1 MTLPKNEWPWTLDDA
16 VAAKITLWDGG
27 KLGVVYHYP
36 DEAIQMHAI
45 GSEDWP
51 TIRRLKR
58 AGKIEYQRED
68 VRERVDALRKLSWID
83 EETTCLRVARLSGAD
98 HDAGRD
104 AGAARGYPAGA
115 RA

>member
-45 GSEDWP
+45 GSRTGPPYDDLSA
-51 TIRRLKR
+51 R
-58 AGKIEYQRED
+58 
-68 VRERVDALRKLSWID
+68 VRSN
-83 EETTCLRVARLSGAD
+83 TSARTYASG
-98 HDAGRD
+98 
-104 AGAARGYPAGA
+104 
-115 RA
+115 

>member
-51 TIRRLKR
+51 TIRRLER

-68 VRERVDALRKLSWID
+68 VRERVDALRKLSLD
-83 EETTCLRVARLSGAD
+83 R
-98 HDAGRD
+98 
-104 AGAARGYPAGA
+104 
-115 RA
+115 

>member
-45 GSEDWP
+45 GS
-51 TIRRLKR
+51 
-58 AGKIEYQRED
+58 
-68 VRERVDALRKLSWID
+68 
-83 EETTCLRVARLSGAD
+83 
-98 HDAGRD
+98 
-104 AGAARGYPAGA
+104 
-115 RA
+115 

>member
-58 AGKIEYQRED
+58 AGKIEYQRESRLAAFVD
-68 VRERVDALRKLSWID
+68 PSVDEVDHGERLGIQAQ
-83 EETTCLRVARLSGAD
+83 
-98 HDAGRD
+98 
-104 AGAARGYPAGA
+104 
-115 RA
+115 

>member
-16 VAAKITLWDGG
+16 VAAKITLRDGG

-51 TIRRLKR
+51 TIRRL
-58 AGKIEYQRED
+58 IP
-68 VRERVDALRKLSWID
+68 SPID
-83 EETTCLRVARLSGAD
+83 QNWCAHWRNPMDMIRQG
-98 HDAGRD
+98 
-104 AGAARGYPAGA
+104 
-115 RA
+115 